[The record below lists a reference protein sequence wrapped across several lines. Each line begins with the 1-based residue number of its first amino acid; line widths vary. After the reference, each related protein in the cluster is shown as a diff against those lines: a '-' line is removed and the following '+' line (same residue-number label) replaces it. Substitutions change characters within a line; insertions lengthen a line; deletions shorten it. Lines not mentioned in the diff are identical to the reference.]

1 VCHRNDLTAREQ
13 EVFAL
18 LARGSSRAAICDE
31 LTLSKETV
39 KTHVRNIYRKM
50 GIHSQQDLLA
60 AVVAEQ
66 RALGMQEEGELA
78 EEAL

>member
-1 VCHRNDLTAREQ
+1 M
-13 EVFAL
+13 
-18 LARGSSRAAICDE
+18 
-31 LTLSKETV
+31 

>member
-1 VCHRNDLTAREQ
+1 MRAAVQAHCKVRI
-13 EVFAL
+13 
-18 LARGSSRAAICDE
+18 SRSAICDE

-50 GIHSQQDLLA
+50 GIHSQQDLLS

-66 RALGMQEEGELA
+66 RALGMQEEGELV
-78 EEAL
+78 EAVL

>member
-1 VCHRNDLTAREQ
+1 M
-13 EVFAL
+13 
-18 LARGSSRAAICDE
+18 LARGSSRADICEE

-50 GIHSQQDLLA
+50 GIHSQQDTLA

-66 RALGMQEEGELA
+66 QALGIDEPPEETDMRI
-78 EEAL
+78 